1 MSLRS
6 KQTDKV
12 DFQRFE
18 DEGMASFEDA
28 FDGAINAV
36 EQTGVQGNNSD
47 PETIIVL
54 RDGQRG
60 PDGDR
65 LVQAI
70 VYIGAT
76 IQQVAEDLNTRQ

>member
-1 MSLRS
+1 MALRS
-6 KQTDKV
+6 KPEEEIPYK
-12 DFQRFE
+12 RFE
-18 DEGMASFEDA
+18 ADGIPA
-28 FDGAINAV
+28 FDLALNGALDTV
-36 EQTGVQGNNSD
+36 EQQGIQGTNED

-54 RDGQRG
+54 RDGQKG